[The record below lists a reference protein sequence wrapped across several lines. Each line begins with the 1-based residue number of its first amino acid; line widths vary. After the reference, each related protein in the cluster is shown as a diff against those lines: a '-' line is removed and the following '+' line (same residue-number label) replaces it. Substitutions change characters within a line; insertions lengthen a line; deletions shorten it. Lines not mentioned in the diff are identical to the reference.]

1 METGDDGQEEEQE
14 AVRNGPP
21 KRKLEM
27 AEYPNFMAKR
37 FASSMPYRD
46 ATLQKWYD
54 KTRLTTGKSKKVT
67 PPQKKHSKILWKAF
81 PKESKLLLLQRDVQL
96 KINAY
101 VFRRPSWCNGQVL
114 TKYYIMLCYV
124 ILCYIIY
131 ICVFKCHT
139 VGYCCHCFT

>member
-1 METGDDGQEEEQE
+1 MEMNLHDSCLNSISITFSYLNILIFTCSSAKDDEEINSEDDMETGGEGQEEEQE

-37 FASSMPYRD
+37 FAAFLPYRD

-67 PPQKKHSKILWKAF
+67 KKNLPKRVKAVLAA
-81 PKESKLLLLQRDVQL
+81 KG
-96 KINAY
+96 
-101 VFRRPSWCNGQVL
+101 RP
-114 TKYYIMLCYV
+114 I
-124 ILCYIIY
+124 
-131 ICVFKCHT
+131 
-139 VGYCCHCFT
+139 